1 MVVFRGANDFMCD
14 EMERAVHD
22 SLCVVKRVIE
32 SGTVVPGGG
41 AVEAALSIY
50 LENFAHSMVCI
61 ATLTRLRAHVFGLTR
76 PCSPQESRNQLA
88 VKAFADAM
96 NVIPKQLTVN
106 AAKDSVDL
114 VSKLRAFH
122 NTAQTDKSQ
131 AHLKWYASIILFP
144 PFILLNPSHPLV
156 SRTGLDLVKG
166 TLRDNVQ
173 AGIVEPGMSKIKC
186 IKFATEAAITILRID
201 ESIKIVPA
209 PSAED
214 EQAYQR
220 AMQSGQLNG

>member
-1 MVVFRGANDFMCD
+1 
-14 EMERAVHD
+14 
-22 SLCVVKRVIE
+22 
-32 SGTVVPGGG
+32 
-41 AVEAALSIY
+41 
-50 LENFAHSMVCI
+50 
-61 ATLTRLRAHVFGLTR
+61 
-76 PCSPQESRNQLA
+76 
-88 VKAFADAM
+88 M

-131 AHLKWYASIILFP
+131 AHLKWYASAASSPVCMTPQRHLFNP
-144 PFILLNPSHPLV
+144 PKLAVF
-156 SRTGLDLVKG
+156 RTGLDLVKG